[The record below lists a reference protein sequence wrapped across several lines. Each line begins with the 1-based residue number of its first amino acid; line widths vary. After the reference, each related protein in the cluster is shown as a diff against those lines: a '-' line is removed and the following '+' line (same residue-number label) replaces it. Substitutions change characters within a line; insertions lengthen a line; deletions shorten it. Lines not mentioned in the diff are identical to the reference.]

1 MMTCISKNR
10 KVLTFLG
17 AALFFSVLLASPLF
31 SASAIKGTI
40 TDKKTGE
47 PLEKVKISIQSL
59 RTATAQFEVHT
70 DKKGYFY
77 KSGLQNGM
85 YRISLDKDG
94 FVPTSTTIRL
104 RVSDQLKFD
113 TSMEPMVQKAAA
125 TSFSLVA
132 RAKSLLA
139 AGKVEE
145 AIEKV
150 TEAVEKDP
158 SNFIL
163 YFNRAIAYDR
173 KGDSVKA
180 AADYKKSLDLK
191 PDFLLSLAALG
202 KYYAK
207 KADFET
213 AVGYYSKAFKLEIS
227 DTMALYNYGACL
239 VNLGKTDD
247 AKTVFEK
254 IVELDPTY
262 ADAYYQLGIIY
273 LGLNQNDKA
282 KEFLEKFVELDPE
295 NTNAAVAKE
304 ILNTL

>member
-1 MMTCISKNR
+1 MMTYVKKNR

-17 AALFFSVLLASPLF
+17 AAFLFVIVSASPLF

-59 RTATAQFEVHT
+59 RTAMAQFQVFT

-94 FVPTSTTIRL
+94 YVPASTTIRL
-104 RVSDQLKFD
+104 AVSDQLKFD
-113 TSMEPMVQKAAA
+113 APMEPMVQKTAAN
-125 TSFSLVA
+125 SFSLVA
-132 RAKSLLA
+132 DAKKLLA
-139 AGKVEE
+139 AGKVDEAITKVTS
-145 AIEKV
+145 AIEK
-150 TEAVEKDP
+150 DP
-158 SNFIL
+158 ANFIL

-173 KGDSVKA
+173 KGDGEKA
-180 AADYKKSLDLK
+180 VADYKKSLELK
-191 PDFLLSLAALG
+191 SDFLLSLAALG

-207 KADFET
+207 KADFDT
-213 AVGYYSKAFKLEIS
+213 AVDYYSKAFKLDIS

-239 VNLGKTDD
+239 VNLGKTDE

-254 IVELDPTY
+254 IIQLDPTY

-273 LGLNQNDKA
+273 LGLNNNDKA
-282 KEFLEKFVELDPE
+282 KEFLKKFVELDPE